1 MLYLYNNSTD
11 IYKDLY
17 RKAYESL
24 DEYLGPAEEVTDAYE
39 VMFIM
44 SLNDIFDKAK
54 RRTAMRGRFAKD
66 PQGGPLLEGLAM
78 TDDERDFFDQVM
90 PNASS
95 EVFRKLSAFA
105 KTVANAH
112 KFNVTF
118 GLKAPIGTVTS
129 VSGTLV
135 TDSSLGLT
143 PSSLIGY
150 RFVITTTGE
159 FKDME
164 RDITEN
170 SAGTIT
176 LELPFEGDITGLEY
190 SVYNPAEMFA
200 IYSIKMDLGWD
211 INQLMSAESAI
222 MEALILYAVK
232 EWYKINRYLDDFA
245 VEDATYEKE
254 LLKIRSALI
263 KSSTPY
269 RRTVDQFS

>member
-1 MLYLYNNSTD
+1 
-11 IYKDLY
+11 
-17 RKAYESL
+17 
-24 DEYLGPAEEVTDAYE
+24 
-39 VMFIM
+39 
-44 SLNDIFDKAK
+44 
-54 RRTAMRGRFAKD
+54 
-66 PQGGPLLEGLAM
+66 
-78 TDDERDFFDQVM
+78 
-90 PNASS
+90 
-95 EVFRKLSAFA
+95 
-105 KTVANAH
+105 
-112 KFNVTF
+112 
-118 GLKAPIGTVTS
+118 
-129 VSGTLV
+129 
-135 TDSSLGLT
+135 
-143 PSSLIGY
+143 LIGY
-150 RFVITTTGE
+150 RFVITTAGE

-176 LELPFEGDITGLEY
+176 LELPFEEDITGVEY

-222 MEALILYAVK
+222 TEALILYAVK

-269 RRTVDQFS
+269 RRPVDQFS